1 MKYEKILPSPL
12 EYEQPVPDQKTR
24 SLNGSRENVDYI
36 SESHLRIWYNI
47 QTEGYANHY
56 HNAMEIIVCTENQY
70 AVFSC
75 GHTYTLHAGDIL
87 IIPPYMLHELPSSPL
102 GKRFIYLIDIDML
115 RCFQDYKTLNP
126 AFLEPYL
133 CTADLRPEI
142 YRHVYDSLMRMADLY
157 FSHQVFWEISI
168 YSILLEIFTTIGV
181 NYYRGNANRNIGNA
195 KGKQTENYALFSTL
209 LNFIDTHYAD
219 ELTLEQAAEYIGFS
233 KYHFTRLFKQHTNT
247 TFHNYLCYK
256 RIQAVQSLLTED
268 RDRPITDIAFCCG
281 FNNLTTFSRC
291 FNKYTGCS
299 PTEYRNKLRH
309 EEV

>member
-75 GHTYTLHAGDIL
+75 GRTYTLHAGDIL
-87 IIPPYMLHELPSSPL
+87 IIPPYMLHELPRNPL

-195 KGKQTENYALFSTL
+195 KDKQTENYALFSTL